1 MSKKEEKEY
10 EEYESLKNSKFK
22 QQKLPGWRPVP
33 SMLRTIIIY
42 FGFGIVF
49 VGLGVLIL
57 LFSNDI
63 VEHKDNYCKNPK
75 EKTCEITFNI
85 DKTMKPNIMVYYQI
99 DGFYQNHRRYMKSKS
114 EKQLEGNDISYKEAE
129 VCEPARTNRQMG
141 KKYSYISEENNQKE
155 LKLDDVAI
163 PCGLMAKS
171 FFNDTF
177 EFKFK
182 LNNVD
187 LNDKKVNEKNIARKS
202 DIEKYN
208 RNIDPERQW
217 HDLTDEHLMV
227 WMRPSPLPNFRKLWG
242 RIEQELEEGTEI
254 TVTIKNNY
262 NVSLLFSPNATKYL
276 IISTVNSF
284 GGKNPFLAVGCL
296 ILGGASL
303 ILGIV
308 FLIGFKMR
316 AKKEK

>member
-33 SMLRTIIIY
+33 SMIRTVIIY

-63 VEHKDNYCKNPK
+63 VEYREVYCEDIPAGKPCKDI
-75 EKTCEITFNI
+75 EFNI
-85 DKTMKPNIMVYYQI
+85 KKTMKKNIMVYYEI
-99 DGFYQNHRRYMKSKS
+99 DGFYQNHRRYMKSRS
-114 EKQLEGNDISYKEAE
+114 DKQLEGKNISVKEAE
-129 VCEPARTNRQMG
+129 VCYPAITNGEMG
-141 KKYSYISEENNQKE
+141 KKRNYLDNKDLNLSET
-155 LKLDDVAI
+155 AI

-171 FFNDTF
+171 FFNDN
-177 EFKFK
+177 FKNWK
-182 LNNVD
+182 LNNSEVIE
-187 LNDKKVNEKNIARKS
+187 VNTTGIARKS
-202 DIEKYN
+202 DRDNFKNANPSKQWINIE
-208 RNIDPERQW
+208 E
-217 HDLTDEHLMV
+217 DEHFMV

-242 RIEQELEEGTEI
+242 RIERQINATSIL
-254 TVTIKNNY
+254 TVKVDNKY
-262 NVSLLFSPNATKYL
+262 DVSKLFSTPKAKKYL

-284 GGKNPFLAVGCL
+284 GGKNTILAIGCL
-296 ILGGASL
+296 ILGGICI
-303 ILGIV
+303 ILGII
-308 FLIGFKMR
+308 FFIGFKMR

>member
-63 VEHKDNYCKNPK
+63 VEYPFEYCEKVDNEGNC
-75 EKTCEITFNI
+75 NI
-85 DKTMKPNIMVYYQI
+85 EFTINKTMKPNIMVYYQI
-99 DGFYQNHRRYMKSKS
+99 DGFYQNHRRYMKSRS
-114 EKQLEGNDISYKEAE
+114 EKQLKGDDITEKEAE
-129 VCEPARTNRQMG
+129 VCEPARTNGEMG
-141 KKYSYISEENNQKE
+141 KVDSIVRDNNNDPLQLESK
-155 LKLDDVAI
+155 DIAY

-171 FFNDTF
+171 FFNDSFTF
-177 EFKFK
+177 KWK
-182 LNNVD
+182 NNGSVIT
-187 LNDKKVNEKNIARKS
+187 VNKTNIARKS
-202 DIEKYN
+202 DKEKYKN
-208 RNIDPERQW
+208 NKNKTKQWIDIEENE
-217 HDLTDEHLMV
+217 DFLV

-242 RIEQELEEGTEI
+242 RIEEKLEKDAEI
-254 TVTIKNNY
+254 IVEVKNNY
-262 NVSLLFSPNATKYL
+262 DVSLLFSPNATKHL

-284 GGKNPFLAVGCL
+284 GGKNPFLAIGCL

-303 ILGIV
+303 ILGVI